1 MARVLVT
8 GSGGC
13 IGSAAVDWLLEEGA
27 EEVIG
32 FNRSQQLSSVAD
44 QNPRLSFV
52 TGDVADFSR
61 LREVVGEL
69 QPSHVLHL
77 AALQT
82 PDCRDYP
89 MRGLEVNLV
98 GTANLFRACSEG
110 LKKPLERFVFASSGA
125 VYGPRSLYGSNG
137 VCPEDPYQPFN
148 LYGYWKIAGE
158 GMAQA
163 FHQATGAPTV
173 SLRLAT
179 TYGPGRDRGFTAAG
193 THALKA
199 VALGVPF
206 EVPYKGHEH
215 YHFSPDVGAG
225 FGCAVLHPFS
235 GYGAYNLRGTSQRIE
250 KFLELLRQDAC
261 NRSLSDHYKVS
272 IAPDAEETP
281 FVYELNDES
290 TVSAFPEMPLTD
302 LRQGIAESLDFFL
315 GAIENGE
322 LSANFLT

>member
-8 GSGGC
+8 GSRGC
-13 IGSAAVDWLLEEGA
+13 IGATAVDWLLEEGA

-32 FNRSQQLSSVAD
+32 FNRSKPSFHEAQES
-44 QNPRLSFV
+44 RLSFV
-52 TGDVADFSR
+52 TGDISDFSR
-61 LREVVGEL
+61 LREVVREL

-98 GTANLFRACSEG
+98 GTANLFRACSEE

-125 VYGPRSLYGSNG
+125 VYGPRSLYGPKG

-163 FHQATGAPTV
+163 FQQATGAPTV

-199 VALGVPF
+199 VALALPF
-206 EVPYKGHEH
+206 EIPYKGHEH

-225 FGCAVLHPFS
+225 FGCTVLHPFS
-235 GYGAYNLRGTSQRIE
+235 GYGAFNLRGQSQRIE
-250 KFLELLRQDAC
+250 DFLELLRQTAD
-261 NRSLSDHYKVS
+261 NRSLSERFKVS
-272 IAPDAEETP
+272 ISPDAEETP
-281 FVYELNDES
+281 FVFDLNDDS
-290 TVSAFPEMPLTD
+290 AVSAFPLMPLTN
-302 LRQGIAESLDFFL
+302 LRQGISDSLDFFL
-315 GAIENGE
+315 GAAERGE
-322 LSANFLT
+322 ISAADLA

>member
-13 IGSAAVDWLLEEGA
+13 IGSAAVDWLLEQGV

-32 FNRSQQLSSVAD
+32 FNRSQPPSVED
-44 QNPRLSFV
+44 RNPRLSFV

-89 MRGLEVNLV
+89 MRGMEVNLV
-98 GTANLFRACSEG
+98 GTANLFRVCSEE

-125 VYGPRSLYGSNG
+125 VYGPRSLYGPKG
-137 VCPEDPYQPFN
+137 VRPEDPYQPFN

-235 GYGAYNLRGTSQRIE
+235 GYGAFNLRGQSQRIE
-250 KFLELLRQDAC
+250 AFLELLRQTASDRA
-261 NRSLSDHYKVS
+261 LSERFKVS
-272 IAPDAEETP
+272 ISPDAEETP
-281 FVYELNDES
+281 FVYDLNDDS
-290 TVSAFPEMPLTD
+290 AVSAFPRMPLTD
-302 LRQGIAESLDFFL
+302 LQQGISESLDFFL
-315 GAIENGE
+315 GAAEEGK
-322 LSANFLT
+322 SR

>member
-13 IGSAAVDWLLEEGA
+13 IGSAAVDWLLEEGS

-32 FNRSQQLSSVAD
+32 FNRSQPSSVED
-44 QNPRLSFV
+44 RNPRLSFV

-61 LREVVGEL
+61 LREVVSEL

-98 GTANLFRACSEG
+98 GTANLFRACAEE

-125 VYGPRSLYGSNG
+125 VYGPRSLYGPKG
-137 VCPEDPYQPFN
+137 VYPEDPYQPFN

-235 GYGAYNLRGTSQRIE
+235 GYGAFNLRGQSQRIE
-250 KFLELLRQDAC
+250 DFLELLRQTASG
-261 NRSLSDHYKVS
+261 RGLSERFKVS
-272 IAPDAEETP
+272 ISPDAEETP
-281 FVYELNDES
+281 FVYDLNDDS
-290 TVSAFPEMPLTD
+290 AVSAFPHMPLTD
-302 LRQGIAESLDFFL
+302 LRQGISDSLDFFL
-315 GAIENGE
+315 
-322 LSANFLT
+322 SAAEREEISAADLA

>member
-98 GTANLFRACSEG
+98 GTANLFRACSEE

-125 VYGPRSLYGSNG
+125 VYGPRSLYGPKG
-137 VCPEDPYQPFN
+137 VRPEDPYQPFN

-235 GYGAYNLRGTSQRIE
+235 GYGAFNLRGQSQRIE
-250 KFLELLRQDAC
+250 AFLELLRQTAD
-261 NRSLSDHYKVS
+261 NRGLSEQYKITIS
-272 IAPDAEETP
+272 PDAEETP
-281 FVYELNDES
+281 FVYDLNDDS
-290 TVSAFPEMPLTD
+290 AVSAFPRMPLTD
-302 LRQGIAESLDFFL
+302 LQQGISESLDFFL
-315 GAIENGE
+315 GAAEEGK
-322 LSANFLT
+322 SR

>member
-32 FNRSQQLSSVAD
+32 FNRSHPPSVED
-44 QNPRLSFV
+44 RNPRLSFV

-89 MRGLEVNLV
+89 MRGMEVNLV
-98 GTANLFRACSEG
+98 GTANLFRACSEE

-125 VYGPRSLYGSNG
+125 VYGPRSLYGPKG
-137 VCPEDPYQPFN
+137 VRPEDPYQPFN

-235 GYGAYNLRGTSQRIE
+235 GYGAFNLRGQSQRIE
-250 KFLELLRQDAC
+250 DFLELLRQTASD
-261 NRSLSDHYKVS
+261 RGLSEQCKITIS
-272 IAPDAEETP
+272 PDAEETP
-281 FVYELNDES
+281 FVYDLNDDS
-290 TVSAFPEMPLTD
+290 AVSAFPHMPLTD
-302 LRQGIAESLDFFL
+302 LRQGISDSLDFFL
-315 GAIENGE
+315 
-322 LSANFLT
+322 SAAEREEISAADLA

>member
-13 IGSAAVDWLLEEGA
+13 IGSVAVDWLLDEGA
-27 EEVIG
+27 DEVIG
-32 FNRSQQLSSVAD
+32 FNRSKLSSD
-44 QNPRLSFV
+44 EDRNSRLSFV
-52 TGDVADFSR
+52 TGDVSDLSGV
-61 LREVVGEL
+61 REVISEL
-69 QPSHVLHL
+69 QPTHVLHL

-82 PDCRDYP
+82 PDCRDFP

-98 GTANLFRACSEG
+98 GTANLFRACAEE
-110 LKKPLERFVFASSGA
+110 LKKPLDRFVFASSGA
-125 VYGPRSLYGSNG
+125 VYGPRSLYGPKG

-148 LYGYWKIAGE
+148 LYGYWKVAGE

-163 FHQATGAPTV
+163 FEQATASATV

-193 THALKA
+193 TRAMKA
-199 VALGVPF
+199 VALGLPF
-206 EVPYKGHEH
+206 EIPYKGHEH

-235 GYGAYNLRGTSQRIE
+235 GYGAFNLRGASQRIE
-250 KFLELLRQDAC
+250 DFLELLRQTAD
-261 NRSLSDHYKVS
+261 NRGLSEQYKITIS
-272 IAPDAEETP
+272 PDAEETP

-290 TVSAFPEMPLTD
+290 TVSAFPQMPLTD
-302 LRQGIAESLDFFL
+302 LRQGVAQSLDFFL
-315 GAIENGE
+315 DAAERGE
-322 LSANFLT
+322 ISAADLA

>member
-32 FNRSQQLSSVAD
+32 FNRSHHPSVED
-44 QNPRLSFV
+44 RTPRLSFV

-89 MRGLEVNLV
+89 MRGMEVNLV
-98 GTANLFRACSEG
+98 GTANLFRACSEE

-125 VYGPRSLYGSNG
+125 VYGPRSLYGPKG
-137 VCPEDPYQPFN
+137 VRPEDPYQPFN

-235 GYGAYNLRGTSQRIE
+235 GYGAFNLRGQSQRIE
-250 KFLELLRQDAC
+250 DFLELLRQTA
-261 NRSLSDHYKVS
+261 SDHGLSEQCKITIS
-272 IAPDAEETP
+272 PNAEETP
-281 FVYELNDES
+281 FVYDLNDDS
-290 TVSAFPEMPLTD
+290 AVSAFPRMPLTD
-302 LRQGIAESLDFFL
+302 LQQGISESLAFFL
-315 GAIENGE
+315 GAAEEGK
-322 LSANFLT
+322 SR

>member
-32 FNRSQQLSSVAD
+32 FNRSKPSSD
-44 QNPRLSFV
+44 EDRNSRLSFV
-52 TGDVADFSR
+52 MGDVADFSR
-61 LREVVGEL
+61 LREVVSEL

-98 GTANLFRACSEG
+98 GTANLFRACSEE

-125 VYGPRSLYGSNG
+125 VYGPRSLYGPKG
-137 VCPEDPYQPFN
+137 VRPEDPYQPFN

-193 THALKA
+193 TRAMKA

-235 GYGAYNLRGTSQRIE
+235 GYGAFNLRGQSQRIE
-250 KFLELLRQDAC
+250 DFLELLRQTASD
-261 NRSLSDHYKVS
+261 RGLSEQCKITIS
-272 IAPDAEETP
+272 PNAEETP

-290 TVSAFPEMPLTD
+290 TVSAFPRMPLTD
-302 LRQGIAESLDFFL
+302 LRQGISKSFDFFL
-315 GAIENGE
+315 GAAERGE
-322 LSANFLT
+322 ISAADLA

>member
-32 FNRSQQLSSVAD
+32 FNRSQLPSVED
-44 QNPRLSFV
+44 RNPRLSCV
-52 TGDVADFSR
+52 TGDVADLSR

-98 GTANLFRACSEG
+98 GTANLFRACSEE

-125 VYGPRSLYGSNG
+125 VYGPRSLYGPKG
-137 VCPEDPYQPFN
+137 VRPEDPYQPFN

-235 GYGAYNLRGTSQRIE
+235 GYGAFNLRGQSQRIE
-250 KFLELLRQDAC
+250 AFLELLRQTASD
-261 NRSLSDHYKVS
+261 RGLSERFKVS
-272 IAPDAEETP
+272 ISPDAEETP
-281 FVYELNDES
+281 FVYDLNDDS
-290 TVSAFPEMPLTD
+290 AVSAFPRMPLTD
-302 LRQGIAESLDFFL
+302 LQQGISESLDFFL
-315 GAIENGE
+315 GAAEEGK
-322 LSANFLT
+322 SR

>member
-32 FNRSQQLSSVAD
+32 FNRSKPSSD
-44 QNPRLSFV
+44 EDRNSRLSFV
-52 TGDVADFSR
+52 MGDVADFSR
-61 LREVVGEL
+61 LREVVSEL

-98 GTANLFRACSEG
+98 GTANLFRACSEE

-125 VYGPRSLYGSNG
+125 VYGPRSLYGPKG
-137 VCPEDPYQPFN
+137 VRPEDPYQPFN

-193 THALKA
+193 TRAMKA
-199 VALGVPF
+199 VALGLPF
-206 EVPYKGHEH
+206 EIPYKGHEH

-235 GYGAYNLRGTSQRIE
+235 GYGAFNLRGASQRIE
-250 KFLELLRQDAC
+250 DFLELLRQTASD
-261 NRSLSDHYKVS
+261 RGLSEQYKITIS
-272 IAPDAEETP
+272 PDAEETP
-281 FVYELNDES
+281 FVYDLNDES
-290 TVSAFPEMPLTD
+290 TVTAFPHMPLTD
-302 LRQGIAESLDFFL
+302 LRQGIVESLDFFL
-315 GAIENGE
+315 GAAERGE
-322 LSANFLT
+322 ISAADLA

>member
-13 IGSAAVDWLLEEGA
+13 IGSAALDWLLDEGA

-32 FNRSQQLSSVAD
+32 FNRSKPSSD
-44 QNPRLSFV
+44 EDRNSRLSFV
-52 TGDVADFSR
+52 TGDIADFSR
-61 LREVVGEL
+61 LREVVGEF

-89 MRGLEVNLV
+89 MRGMEVNLV
-98 GTANLFRACSEG
+98 GTANLFRACSEE

>member
-98 GTANLFRACSEG
+98 GTANLFRACSEE

-125 VYGPRSLYGSNG
+125 VYGPRSLYGPKG
-137 VCPEDPYQPFN
+137 VRPEDPYQPFN

-235 GYGAYNLRGTSQRIE
+235 GYGAFNLRGQSQRIE
-250 KFLELLRQDAC
+250 AFLELLRQTASD
-261 NRSLSDHYKVS
+261 RGLSERFKVS
-272 IAPDAEETP
+272 ISPDAEETP
-281 FVYELNDES
+281 FVYDLNDDS
-290 TVSAFPEMPLTD
+290 AVSAFPRMPLTD
-302 LRQGIAESLDFFL
+302 LQQGISESLDFFL
-315 GAIENGE
+315 GAAEEGK
-322 LSANFLT
+322 SR

>member
-32 FNRSQQLSSVAD
+32 FNRSHHPSVED
-44 QNPRLSFV
+44 RNPRLSFV

-89 MRGLEVNLV
+89 MRGMEVNLV
-98 GTANLFRACSEG
+98 GTANLFRACSEE

-125 VYGPRSLYGSNG
+125 VYGPRSLYGPKG
-137 VCPEDPYQPFN
+137 VRPEDPYQPFN

-235 GYGAYNLRGTSQRIE
+235 GYGAFNLRGQSQRIE
-250 KFLELLRQDAC
+250 DFLELLRQTA
-261 NRSLSDHYKVS
+261 SDHGLSEQCKITIS
-272 IAPDAEETP
+272 PDAEETP
-281 FVYELNDES
+281 FVYDLNDDS
-290 TVSAFPEMPLTD
+290 AVSAFPHMPLTD
-302 LRQGIAESLDFFL
+302 LRQGISDSLDFFL
-315 GAIENGE
+315 
-322 LSANFLT
+322 SAAEREEISAADLA

>member
-1 MARVLVT
+1 
-8 GSGGC
+8 
-13 IGSAAVDWLLEEGA
+13 
-27 EEVIG
+27 
-32 FNRSQQLSSVAD
+32 
-44 QNPRLSFV
+44 
-52 TGDVADFSR
+52 
-61 LREVVGEL
+61 
-69 QPSHVLHL
+69 
-77 AALQT
+77 
-82 PDCRDYP
+82 

-98 GTANLFRACSEG
+98 GTANLLRACSEE

-125 VYGPRSLYGSNG
+125 VYGPRSLYGPKG
-137 VCPEDPYQPFN
+137 VRPEDPYQPFN

-193 THALKA
+193 TRAMKA

-235 GYGAYNLRGTSQRIE
+235 GYGAFNLRGQSQRIE
-250 KFLELLRQDAC
+250 DFLELLRQTASD
-261 NRSLSDHYKVS
+261 RGLSEQYKITIS
-272 IAPDAEETP
+272 PDAEETP

-290 TVSAFPEMPLTD
+290 TVSAFPQMPLTD
-302 LRQGIAESLDFFL
+302 LRQGIVESLDFFL
-315 GAIENGE
+315 GTAERGE
-322 LSANFLT
+322 ISAADLA